1 MVMDATASQTQKE
14 VKYFKHL
21 GELKSDKAK
30 VIILFRVVPREPEK
44 CLVVGPKFLSDI
56 QHADIMRALESKDG
70 QDSFEFGTYLGKTK
84 FSDGTE
90 MLSSLHIENY
100 IRKIPTEEVIV
111 TYGPAKD
118 GKIALDQLNKMIAE
132 DMKMSLHELSL
143 IDSPKT
149 AKKKNNNAKE
159 TAKN

>member
-1 MVMDATASQTQKE
+1 MLNLYDRMVMDASAAETQKE
-14 VKYFKHL
+14 TKYFKHL
-21 GELKSDKAK
+21 GELKSDKTK
-30 VIILFRVVPREPEK
+30 VIILFRLVPREPEK

-70 QDSFEFGTYLGKTK
+70 QSSFELGTHLGKIK

-100 IRKIPTEEVIV
+100 IKKIYTNEVIV
-111 TYGPAKD
+111 TYGPGKD

-143 IDSPKT
+143 IDAPKT
-149 AKKKNNNAKE
+149 AKKKK
-159 TAKN
+159 